1 MNFNFENAKYDVK
14 ITSKFKSDYKKIRKQ
29 GKDINKL
36 INVLEFLANGEELD
50 QKYKNHKLIN
60 DKNFQDCYECHITP
74 DWLLIYKL
82 QDNELILLLFA
93 TGSHSD
99 LFK

>member
-36 INVLEFLANGEELD
+36 INVLEFLANGE
-50 QKYKNHKLIN
+50 
-60 DKNFQDCYECHITP
+60 
-74 DWLLIYKL
+74 
-82 QDNELILLLFA
+82 
-93 TGSHSD
+93 
-99 LFK
+99 